1 MRFPTAA
8 QNAGIAQINASVSPE
23 KALRG
28 AGGNKPEKKFKKIR
42 KKAKKGIDKG
52 GESVLY

>member
-1 MRFPTAA
+1 MKSYAKTAC
-8 QNAGIAQINASVSPE
+8 IAQINAPVSPE

-52 GESVLY
+52 SESVLY